1 MSIRCHRF
9 LALFLLAGALAALA
23 GCEMVSHPRSTISPV
38 SDFGWAIQNVYK
50 QIFWW
55 CVGIFVVV
63 ESLLLIA
70 IFKFRA
76 KEESHE
82 KPEQVHGHT
91 TLEIAWTILPAVI
104 LVFIA
109 VPTIRTIFA
118 VAAPAPPDAI
128 RVMVTGEQWFW
139 RFEYPDLGVL
149 TANEM
154 HVPVGRPVEIAL
166 HTNNV
171 IHSFWIPRVGGKR
184 DLVPGRVNRQV
195 FTIDK
200 PGLFHGQ
207 CAEFCGTAHALM
219 RFDLVAEDPTSFDR
233 WVEGQKAA
241 APAPV
246 EARAKQGATL
256 FLSAGC
262 IACHRIQGTPS
273 QSAIGP
279 DLSHVGSRARIASG
293 ILDNTPENLARWIHN
308 PQAVKPD
315 AKMII
320 PKKLNEQE
328 IEALVAY
335 LRSLQ

>member
-1 MSIRCHRF
+1 MPIRRHRL
-9 LALFLLAGALAALA
+9 LALFLLAGALLPLA
-23 GCEMVSHPRSTISPV
+23 GCEMASHPRSTISPV
-38 SDFGWAIQNVYK
+38 SDFGWAIQDVYK

-55 CVGIFVVV
+55 SVGIFVVV
-63 ESLLLIA
+63 ETLLLVA
-70 IFKFRA
+70 IFRFRV

-91 TLEIAWTILPAVI
+91 KLEIAWTIVPAVI

-128 RVMVTGEQWFW
+128 RVKVTGEQWFW

-154 HVPVGRPVEIAL
+154 HVPVGRPVEVLL

-171 IHSFWIPRVGGKR
+171 IHSFWVPRLGGKR
-184 DLVPGRVNRQV
+184 DLVPGRTNRQV
-195 FTIDK
+195 FTVEK
-200 PGLFHGQ
+200 PGLYHGQ

-219 RFDLVAEDPTSFDR
+219 RFDLVAEDPVSFER
-233 WVEGQKAA
+233 WVQTQKAA
-241 APAPV
+241 APPPA
-246 EARAKQGATL
+246 EGKAREGATL

-262 IACHRIQGTPS
+262 IACHRIQGTPA
-273 QSAIGP
+273 QSPIGP
-279 DLSHVGSRARIASG
+279 DLTHVGSRARIAAG
-293 ILDNTPENLARWIHN
+293 ILDNTPENLARWIGN
-308 PQAVKPD
+308 PQAVKPS
-315 AKMII
+315 ARMIL
-320 PKKLNEQE
+320 PKKLNEQQ

-335 LRSLQ
+335 LQGLQ